1 MPRRVGAFFLFAVL
15 AAPLPLAAADLPAIK
30 TTRSNAVPACVTPG
44 RLLAFLE
51 SRNPQ
56 LDPRFH
62 AIAADYMRLGETLGV
77 RWDYAFYQMLLET
90 GSLSFRD
97 GNRSGDVKP
106 AQNNFAGLGATGRGA
121 HGESFKDI
129 ATGVRAHLEHLLLY
143 AGEQVDNPVAERTRK
158 VQEWGVLTDWHKG
171 FARPVT
177 FGDLAAKWAPGT
189 RSYRRMIEGIAERFE
204 EFCARPDPRPEL
216 VQEARKDKRANE
228 RASEVK
234 AAEAKLER
242 SAGAELALRAIDT
255 GKAQSDEK
263 RSALGLQ
270 PAAST
275 AATSASVPFRVLNQP
290 GADAGKDGAATAGA
304 AADDG
309 GGGKLDRNDK
319 AIVAAGVAKLPGQ
332 VGKADKVNAADKSL
346 QTASTAAAAKALAA
360 PAPGA
365 AQKCRVWTASY
376 GGQKAMIIKSQVDK
390 VVNYTVLDVNEG
402 AEAREAEAFISA
414 YAKNGAIAGQFGSQA
429 QALEKA
435 FELCPEG

>member
-1 MPRRVGAFFLFAVL
+1 MPRRVGAFLLFALL
-15 AAPLPLAAADLPAIK
+15 AAPSPLAAADLPAIK
-30 TTRSNAVPACVTPG
+30 TNRSNAVPACVTPG

-56 LDPRFH
+56 LDPRFRS
-62 AIAADYMRLGETLGV
+62 IAGEYMLLGETLGV

-97 GNRSGDVKP
+97 GNRSGDVR
-106 AQNNFAGLGATGRGA
+106 AQQNNFAGLGATGRGE

-143 AGEQVDNPVAERTRK
+143 AGERVENPVAERTRK
-158 VQEWGVLTDWHKG
+158 VQEWDVLTDWHKG

-204 EFCARPDPRPEL
+204 EFCARPDPKPEL
-216 VQEARKDKRANE
+216 MQEARAHKDKRPSDSKLSEAKPE
-228 RASEVK
+228 RAGGS
-234 AAEAKLER
+234 
-242 SAGAELALRAIDT
+242 ELAQRAIEA
-255 GKAQSDEK
+255 GKAESNEK
-263 RSALGLQ
+263 RLGLGVQ
-270 PAAST
+270 ANPA
-275 AATSASVPFRVLNQP
+275 AATSATVPFRLLNQP
-290 GADAGKDGAATAGA
+290 AAEPGKEAGPAAAM

-309 GGGKLDRNDK
+309 GGAKLERDRLSGAITASTAKPLAPGKTDK
-319 AIVAAGVAKLPGQ
+319 ASG
-332 VGKADKVNAADKSL
+332 ADKSL
-346 QTASTAAAAKALAA
+346 QTATAAAAAKAALPPAA
-360 PAPGA
+360 G
-365 AQKCRVWTASY
+365 QKCRVWTASY
-376 GGQKAMIIKSQVDK
+376 GGQKAMIIKSQGDK

-402 AEAREAEAFISA
+402 SEAREAEAFISA

>member
-1 MPRRVGAFFLFAVL
+1 MRRRVGAFLLFAVF
-15 AAPLPLAAADLPAIK
+15 AAPIPPAAADLPAIK
-30 TTRSNAVPACVTPG
+30 TTRTNSVPACATPG
-44 RLLAFLE
+44 RLLAYLE
-51 SRNPQ
+51 SRNPH
-56 LDPRFH
+56 LDPRFRV
-62 AIAADYMRLGETLGV
+62 IASDYMRLGETLGV

-106 AQNNFAGLGATGRGA
+106 AQNNFAGLGATGRGE
-121 HGESFKDI
+121 HGESFKDV

-143 AGEQVDNPVAERTRK
+143 AGERVDNPVADRTRK

-171 FARPVT
+171 FTRPVT
-177 FGDLAAKWAPGT
+177 FADLAAKWAPGT
-189 RSYRRMIEGIAERFE
+189 RSYRRMIEGIAEHFG

-216 VQEARKDKRANE
+216 VQDARKDKRA
-228 RASEVK
+228 
-234 AAEAKLER
+234 AEAKAGEAKPER
-242 SAGAELALRAIDT
+242 SAGTELAQRAIDA
-255 GKAQSDEK
+255 GKAESAEK

-270 PAAST
+270 PASNQAAAA
-275 AATSASVPFRVLNQP
+275 AATVPLRLLNQP
-290 GADAGKDGAATAGA
+290 AADARGEVAPGVGA

-309 GGGKLDRNDK
+309 GGKLDRERP
-319 AIVAAGVAKLPGQ
+319 AISAGAAKLPGPA
-332 VGKADKVNAADKSL
+332 GKADKANAGDKPL
-346 QTASTAAAAKALAA
+346 QTASTAAAASKSLAA
-360 PAPGA
+360 PPATP

-376 GGQKAMIIKSQVDK
+376 GGQKAMIIKSHIDK

-402 AEAREAEAFISA
+402 SEAREAEAFISA